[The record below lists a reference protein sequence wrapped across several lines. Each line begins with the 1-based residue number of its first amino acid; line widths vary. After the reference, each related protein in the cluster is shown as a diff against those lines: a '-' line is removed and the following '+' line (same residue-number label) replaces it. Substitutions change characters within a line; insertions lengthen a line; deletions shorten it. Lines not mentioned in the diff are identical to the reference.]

1 MKITDLLP
9 NEQYKL
15 TRQLM
20 DQEEVQWLGRP
31 EPFSLLSKDYKGSL
45 ILRWVIVT
53 VVLAAMIIAYT
64 VWAIQTGASYSTMLV
79 VILVLACIYI
89 FVIIPYMDRFSLMK
103 RTFFCVTNKRVMVFV
118 SDRTPTLLNRAGL
131 KHNLISA
138 ENGCAHIAFGTAT
151 SIKPHRL
158 RVSTIT
164 PPTDDTAKNAVGAVF
179 YNIKNAEELT
189 NLLSGV

>member
-1 MKITDLLP
+1 MKLADLLP

-31 EPFSLLSKDYKGSL
+31 EPFPLLSKDYKGNL
-45 ILRWVIVT
+45 ILRWIIVAA
-53 VVLAAMIIAYT
+53 VLVAIIVAYT
-64 VWAIQTGASYSTMLV
+64 VWAVLTGTSYSTVLV
-79 VILVLACIYI
+79 IVLILACIYI
-89 FVIIPYMDRFSLMK
+89 FAIIPYMDRFSLMK
-103 RTFFCVTNKRVMVFV
+103 RTFFCVTNKRVLVFV
-118 SDRTPTLLNRAGL
+118 SDRAPTLLNRAGL
-131 KHNLISA
+131 KYSLISA
-138 ENGCAHIAFGTAT
+138 ENGCTHVAFGAAT
-151 SIKPHRL
+151 KMKPHRL
-158 RVSTIT
+158 RVGTIT

>member
-1 MKITDLLP
+1 MKLDDLLP
-9 NEQYKL
+9 LEQYKL
-15 TRQLM
+15 TRQLI

-31 EPFSLLSKDYKGSL
+31 EPFPLLSKDYGGNL
-45 ILRWVIVT
+45 ILRWIIAA
-53 VVLAAMIIAYT
+53 VVLAAIIISYT
-64 VWAIQTGASYSTMLV
+64 VWAIHSGASYSTVLV
-79 VILVLACIYI
+79 VLLVLACVYI

-131 KHNLISA
+131 KYSLISA
-138 ENGCAHIAFGTAT
+138 ENGCTHVAFGAAAGM
-151 SIKPHRL
+151 KPHRL
-158 RVSTIT
+158 RVATIT

-189 NLLSGV
+189 NILSGV